1 MYVVA
6 PSVAPWPVEL
16 CVQTPC
22 GPLRD
27 PLGALLPCQ
36 KGCFWGG
43 GGVNV
48 IPKPAPCSFGLKE
61 AQVQIKACKIKKSR
75 ESGTFGHI
83 PQVLLSQDVCMSH
96 CLEIQ
101 VARCPPD
108 TAALKLLTP
117 AGRARGRGLL
127 FSPEVAGR

>member
-1 MYVVA
+1 MFKPPVA
-6 PSVAPWPVEL
+6 LSVI
-16 CVQTPC
+16 
-22 GPLRD
+22 PLVHCCPARR
-27 PLGALLPCQ
+27 AVS
-36 KGCFWGG
+36 
-43 GGVNV
+43 GGVSV

-61 AQVQIKACKIKKSR
+61 AQVQIKACKIKGK
-75 ESGTFGHI
+75 SGTFGHI

-108 TAALKLLTP
+108 TAALELLTP
-117 AGRARGRGLL
+117 AGRVRGRGLL